1 MKISSINNLYN
12 PFKTIRLNNKA
23 SASSIGSPFLNN
35 NLVGDVVVF
44 RAKAYSAESIENPT
58 NHCAYC
64 GAKVYTDAQ
73 IESIAKAMLQ
83 YKSHR
88 LHGEIKSVLE
98 KLDTAERS
106 YELTVAKQLE
116 NKEEIAFFKKFLEQA
131 MDKSFLKGDA
141 IFQQV
146 YSLEYDEAFEL
157 LKKNMKPLTR
167 TIDHVSPQNLGED
180 NKDDEIN
187 LVEACYCCNHDLKR
201 GMPFSEFYTMY
212 PSIKENMPSDKF
224 KYAHAQLL
232 SSSDSVL
239 HKLSATN
246 LIKLLSGLFEQ
257 RDRVLSQLDS
267 VDFRISESAT
277 SVQHSIN
284 TCNEEIKSKEVE
296 IEELTAKLNLIS
308 SDEDYVAMLKRISL
322 LKQKTENDADLAT
335 LRDKRKNVS
344 DSLNDL
350 RNEPKKGKKVK
361 SKLSDDQKEQRI
373 ASYKFQL
380 MELNQQISQKEARD
394 AQLLAQIA
402 ELDSEYPTIEM
413 LQAEKYSFDAI
424 STAHNQLDAER
435 QNLEQLQKIHSL
447 HSFDAQKLES
457 EISQYPEGNF
467 DVSKYSQ
474 EEQSMYSSYMS
485 HLEALKYIEQH
496 SAGGGVRSLVNKS
509 AKVQIEQ
516 ELERLQSIPVIVVAA
531 GYLRRKELASQLEVV
546 KKQLTEV
553 SNQISSS
560 QNKIKQL
567 EKKTADCTFDNAQVQ
582 SRKLASRIREL
593 TEKQNYLKIPQTI
606 EKLEAEIILL
616 TSTIKS
622 LEDQQAQIASLTASQ
637 T

>member
-1 MKISSINNLYN
+1 MNISSINNLYN
-12 PFKTIRLNNKA
+12 PFKTIRLNSKN
-23 SASSIGSPFLNN
+23 SANNVSSPFLNN

-44 RAKAYSAESIENPT
+44 RSKAYSAESIENPT

-64 GAKVYTDAQ
+64 GAKVYTEAQ
-73 IESIAKAMLQ
+73 IESIAKSMLQ

-106 YELTVAKQLE
+106 YELTVAKQVE
-116 NKEEIAFFKKFLEQA
+116 NKEEIDFFKKFLEQA

-212 PSIKENMPSDKF
+212 PSIKENMPADKF

-267 VDFRISESAT
+267 VDFRISESAS
-277 SVQHSIN
+277 SVQFSIN
-284 TCNEEIKSKEVE
+284 TCNDEIAAKQDE
-296 IEELTAKLNLIS
+296 INELTSKLAIIS

-373 ASYKFQL
+373 ALYRFQL
-380 MELNQQISQKEARD
+380 MELNQQISQKEDRD
-394 AQLLAQIA
+394 AQLLARIT
-402 ELDSEYPTIEM
+402 ELDSEYPTIDM
-413 LQAEKYSFDAI
+413 LQAEKYSYDAI
-424 STAHNQLDAER
+424 ATAHNQLNAER

-447 HSFDAQKLES
+447 HSFDAQKLEG

-474 EEQSMYSSYMS
+474 EEQSIYSSYMS
-485 HLEALKYIEQH
+485 HLEALKYIDQH
-496 SAGGGVRSLVNKS
+496 SGGGGVRSLVNKS

-516 ELERLQSIPVIVVAA
+516 ELERLQSVPVIVVAA
-531 GYLRRKELASQLEVV
+531 GYLKRKELTSQLEVV

-567 EKKTADCTFDNAQVQ
+567 ETKTADCTFDNAQVQ
-582 SRKLASRIREL
+582 SRKLAARIREL

-622 LEDQQAQIASLTASQ
+622 LETQQAQIASLTAS
-637 T
+637 

>member
-1 MKISSINNLYN
+1 MKICNINNFYN
-12 PFKTIRLNNKA
+12 PLKAIRLNNKA
-23 SASSIGSPFLNN
+23 SLNTVSSPFLNN

-44 RAKAYSAESIENPT
+44 RAKAYSADSIENPT

-73 IESIAKAMLQ
+73 IESIAKSMLQ

-106 YELTVAKQLE
+106 YELTVAKQIE

-131 MDKSFLKGDA
+131 MDKSFLRGDA

-157 LKKNMKPLTR
+157 LKKNMKPLIR

-187 LVEACYCCNHDLKR
+187 LGEACYCCNHDLKR

-212 PSIKENMPSDKF
+212 PSIKENMPVDKF

-239 HKLSATN
+239 HKLSASN

-267 VDFRISESAT
+267 VDFRISESAS
-277 SVQHSIN
+277 SVQNSIN
-284 TCNEEIKSKEVE
+284 TCNQEIEAKQVE
-296 IEELTAKLNLIS
+296 IEELTAKLATIS
-308 SDEDYVAMLKRISL
+308 SDEDYIAMLKRISL
-322 LKQKTENDADLAT
+322 VKQKSENDAELAS

-344 DSLNDL
+344 QSMNEL

-361 SKLSDDQKEQRI
+361 SKLSDDQKEQKI
-373 ASYKFQL
+373 ALYKLQL
-380 MELNQQISQKEARD
+380 IDLNQQIAQKED
-394 AQLLAQIA
+394 KDNDLSLQIA
-402 ELDSEYPTIEM
+402 KLDEQYPTIDM
-413 LQAEKYSFDAI
+413 LQAEKYSYDAI
-424 STAHNQLDAER
+424 ATAHNQLNAER
-435 QNLEQLQKIHSL
+435 QNLEQLRKIHSL
-447 HSFDAQKLES
+447 HSFDAEKLEK
-457 EISQYPEGNF
+457 EMAQYPEGSF

-474 EEQSMYSSYMS
+474 EEQSIYSSYMS

-496 SAGGGVRSLVNKS
+496 SSGGGVRSLVNKS
-509 AKVQIEQ
+509 AKIQIEQ
-516 ELERLQSIPVIVVAA
+516 ELDRLKSIPVIVVAA
-531 GYLRRKELASQLEVV
+531 GYLKRKELTSQLEAV
-546 KKQLTEV
+546 KKQITDV

-560 QNKIKQL
+560 QNKINQL
-567 EKKTADCTFDNAQVQ
+567 EKKTAGCTYLNAQEK
-582 SRKLASRIREL
+582 SRNLSARIREL
-593 TEKQNYLKIPQTI
+593 TDKQNYLKIPQTI

-616 TSTIKS
+616 NSTIKS
-622 LEDQQAQIASLTASQ
+622 LEAQQAQIASLTGSQ

>member
-1 MKISSINNLYN
+1 MKINSINNLYN
-12 PFKTIRLNNKA
+12 PFKTIRLNSKN
-23 SASSIGSPFLNN
+23 STSTVTSPFLNN
-35 NLVGDVVVF
+35 NFAGDVVVF

-64 GAKVYTDAQ
+64 GAKVYTEAQ
-73 IESIAKAMLQ
+73 IESIAKSMLQ

-88 LHGEIKSVLE
+88 LHGEIKSILE

-106 YELTVAKQLE
+106 YELTVAKQIE
-116 NKEEIAFFKKFLEQA
+116 NREEIAFFKKFLEQA

-180 NKDDEIN
+180 NKDEEIN

-212 PSIKENMPSDKF
+212 PSIKENMPADKF

-267 VDFRISESAT
+267 VDFRIAESAT
-277 SVQHSIN
+277 SVQHSID
-284 TCNEEIKSKEVE
+284 TCNSEIRSKEVE
-296 IEELTAKLNLIS
+296 IEELTAKLATIS
-308 SDEDYVAMLKRISL
+308 SDQDYIAMLRRISL
-322 LKQKTENDADLAT
+322 LKQKTENDAELAS
-335 LRDKRKNVS
+335 LRDKRKNIS

-361 SKLSDDQKEQRI
+361 SKLSDDQKEQKI
-373 ASYKFQL
+373 ASYRFQL
-380 MELNQQISQKEARD
+380 MELNQNISDKEVIDRDLLLQIAQLD
-394 AQLLAQIA
+394 AQ
-402 ELDSEYPTIEM
+402 YPTIEM

-424 STAHNQLDAER
+424 ATAHNQLNTER
-435 QNLEQLQKIHSL
+435 QNLEQLTKIRSL
-447 HSFDAQKLES
+447 HSFDAQKLEN
-457 EISQYPEGNF
+457 EIAQYPDGNF

-474 EEQSMYSSYMS
+474 EEQVIYSSYMS

-496 SAGGGVRSLVNKS
+496 SNGGGVRSLVNKS

-531 GYLRRKELASQLEVV
+531 GYLRRKELSSQLETI
-546 KKQLTEV
+546 KKQLSEV

-560 QNKIKQL
+560 QNKIRQL
-567 EKKTADCTFDNAQVQ
+567 ERKTADCSLDKAQEQ
-582 SRKLASRIREL
+582 SKSLSVRIREL

-606 EKLEAEIILL
+606 EKLEAEILL
-616 TSTIKS
+616 LNSTIKS
-622 LEDQQAQIASLTASQ
+622 LEVQQAQIASLTGS
-637 T
+637 